1 MTRRRHFYFLTF
13 FSFLFLSTLACQAS
27 TVTPQTAVG
36 IDQDAIVRDVVATL
50 QAQMPTPAVSD
61 TQISDNT
68 AVDPDTLNFDLQNQL
83 VTVYE
88 TVNPGVVHIFVF
100 NTFDDQEFPLGTG
113 SGFVYDENGYI
124 ITNNHVVTDG
134 DAFEVIFADGY
145 RSRAEVV
152 GTDVDSDLAVI
163 KAESLSPNAKP
174 VPLGDMDQLHVGQFV
189 IAIGNPFGE
198 AGSMSIG
205 IVSGLGRTLDSQRSV
220 EGGGRYSLPQVIQ
233 TDAAINPGNSGGPL
247 LNLRGEVI
255 GVNSAIRTD
264 TGTNSGVGFSI
275 PVNAVQRIVPHLI
288 SEGKYVYPYLGIRM
302 QTLNIDTAE
311 ELNIPYTNG
320 AYVLDI
326 SANTPAAD
334 AGLIASGLNNFG
346 ALPGGDLI
354 IAINGTEITSS
365 DDLISYLVFETEA
378 GQTVDLTVVRDGK
391 EITVPLTLGE
401 RP

>member
-1 MTRRRHFYFLTF
+1 MTQPRRFYLILFVTLLFLT
-13 FSFLFLSTLACQAS
+13 TLACQAN
-27 TVTPQTAVG
+27 TLTPQTAVVP
-36 IDQDAIVRDVVATL
+36 DTDALVQAAVATV
-50 QAQMPTPAVSD
+50 QAQMPTPAP
-61 TQISDNT
+61 ISNPVTTNSALD
-68 AVDPDTLNFDLQNQL
+68 APLDFDLQNQL
-83 VTVYE
+83 VSVYE
-88 TVNPGVVHIFVF
+88 LVNPAVVHIFVF

-113 SGFVYDENGYI
+113 SGFVYNSEGYI
-124 ITNNHVVTDG
+124 VTNNHVVTDG
-134 DAFEVIFADGY
+134 DSFEVIFQDGF

-163 KAESLSPNAKP
+163 KAESLSPAAKP
-174 VPLGDMDQLHVGQFV
+174 VSLGDTNELHVGQFV

-205 IVSGLGRTLDSQRSV
+205 IVSGLGRTLDSQREV

-275 PVNAVQRIVPHLI
+275 PVNAVKRIVPNLI
-288 SEGKYVYPYLGIRM
+288 SEGKYTYPYLGIRM
-302 QTLNIDTAE
+302 QTLDIDTAE
-311 ELNIPYTNG
+311 ELDIPYTSG
-320 AYVLDI
+320 AYILDI
-326 SANTPAAD
+326 SEDAPAQE

-354 IAINGTEITSS
+354 IAINDTEITSS
-365 DDLISYLVFETEA
+365 DDLITYLVFETEA
-378 GQTVDLTVVRDGK
+378 GQTVDLTIVRDGK
-391 EITVPLTLGE
+391 EMTVPLTLGE

>member
-1 MTRRRHFYFLTF
+1 MTQPRRFYLL
-13 FSFLFLSTLACQAS
+13 LFVVLLILSSLACQAS
-27 TVTPQTAVG
+27 TLGQQTAVTP
-36 IDQDAIVRDVVATL
+36 DTQAIVSEVVATV
-50 QAQMPTPAVSD
+50 QAQMPTPAAGNAPL
-61 TQISDNT
+61 TTNT
-68 AVDPDTLNFDLQNQL
+68 NLNAPIDFDLQNQL

-88 TVNPGVVHIFVF
+88 HVNPSVVHIFVF

-113 SGFVYDENGYI
+113 SGFVYDSDGHI
-124 ITNNHVVTDG
+124 VTNNHVVTDG

-163 KAESLSPNAKP
+163 KAESLSPTAQP
-174 VPLGDMDQLHVGQFV
+174 VALADMDQLHVGQFV

-205 IVSGLGRTLDSQRSV
+205 IVSGLGRTLDSQREV
-220 EGGGRYSLPQVIQ
+220 EGGGRYSLPKVIQ

-275 PVNAVQRIVPHLI
+275 PVDAVKRIIPQLI
-288 SEGKYVYPYLGIRM
+288 SQGAYTYPYLGIRM
-302 QTLNIDTAE
+302 QTLDIDTAE
-311 ELNIPYTNG
+311 ALEMNYSSG
-320 AYVLDI
+320 AYVLDVTDD
-326 SANTPAAD
+326 SPAAV
-334 AGLIASGLNNFG
+334 AGLIGSGLNSFG

-354 IAINGTEITSS
+354 IAINDTPVTSS
-365 DDLISYLVFETEA
+365 DDLISYLVFDTEA
-378 GQTVDLTVVRDGK
+378 GQTVNLTIVREGQ
-391 EITVPLTLGE
+391 ETVIPLTLGE